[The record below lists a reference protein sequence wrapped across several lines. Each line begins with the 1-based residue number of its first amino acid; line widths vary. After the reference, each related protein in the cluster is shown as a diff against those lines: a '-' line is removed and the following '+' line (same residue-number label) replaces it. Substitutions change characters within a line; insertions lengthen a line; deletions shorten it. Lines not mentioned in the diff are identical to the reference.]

1 MMAHKIWANPLR
13 IRAKQLHLIK
23 IHTLSNLP
31 KKNMNLMPSKTLF
44 ERFFHSQTTGSI
56 VLLLATITAVIWAN
70 SPWSNLYYSL
80 SHLDIGTYFNGKQY
94 HLTLDHWVK
103 DGLMAIFFFVVG
115 LEIKREILIGEL
127 SSLKKAALPVMAALG
142 GAVIPALIYFSFN
155 PGGPAANGWGV
166 PMATD
171 IAFALGLLALFG
183 KRVPIGLKVFLTAL
197 AIVDDLMA
205 VLVIA
210 LFYTDQ
216 INIIALG
223 SAFFLLALLALIVRN
238 HVRRPT
244 LIFFLIVGVW
254 FCVFLSGIH
263 ATIAG
268 ILLAMI
274 IPVKA
279 TIEPREFF
287 STLRQHKAWLKE
299 TKISRQ
305 SMVTDKSQRQAI
317 QQIYYAAERMI
328 PTGIQLEEHLHPVQA
343 FLILPLFAL
352 LAAGVTV
359 DSATLASFPGTVSL
373 GIIAGL
379 LVGKQIGILGFSF
392 LVVKSGVTELPK
404 GVSWGQLWG
413 VSLLG
418 GIGFTMSIFISE
430 LAFDDPAI
438 IADAKIAIF
447 IASILAGIGGFMILA
462 KTLPK
467 KLQ

>member
-1 MMAHKIWANPLR
+1 MKP
-13 IRAKQLHLIK
+13 KQ
-23 IHTLSNLP
+23 N
-31 KKNMNLMPSKTLF
+31 KTVF
-44 ERFFHSQTTGSI
+44 ERFFHSQTAGSI
-56 VLLLATITAVIWAN
+56 VLLLATITAVVWAN
-70 SPWSNLYYSL
+70 SPWSDLYHTL
-80 SHLDIGTYFNGKQY
+80 SHLDIGTYFHGKQY

-127 SSLKKAALPVMAALG
+127 SSVKKAMLPVMAAFG

-155 PGGPAANGWGV
+155 PSGPAASGWGV

-216 INIIALG
+216 INITVLIA
-223 SAFFLLALLALIVRN
+223 ATFLLALLALIVRN
-238 HVRRPT
+238 NIHRPVCT
-244 LIFFLIVGVW
+244 FLLIFGVW
-254 FCVFLSGIH
+254 LCVFLSGIH

-268 ILLAMI
+268 VILAMI
-274 IPVKA
+274 VPVKA
-279 TIEPREFF
+279 TIEPKEFF
-287 STLRQHKAWLKE
+287 NTLKHHKAWLKE

-305 SMVTDKSQRQAI
+305 SMVADKQQRQAI
-317 QQIYYAAERMI
+317 QQIYLAAERMI
-328 PTGIQLEEHLHPVQA
+328 PAGIRLEEHLHPIQA

-352 LAAGVTV
+352 FAAGVTV
-359 DSATLASFPGTVSL
+359 DSNTLAAFPSTVSL

-379 LVGKQIGILGFSF
+379 LIGKQVGIVGFSF
-392 LVVKSGVTELPK
+392 LVIKSGLTELPAR
-404 GVSWGQLWG
+404 VSWGQIWG

-430 LAFDDPAI
+430 LAFTDEAM

-447 IASILAGIGGFMILA
+447 IASILAGICGYLVLQ

-467 KLQ
+467 K

>member
-1 MMAHKIWANPLR
+1 MK
-13 IRAKQLHLIK
+13 
-23 IHTLSNLP
+23 P
-31 KKNMNLMPSKTLF
+31 KPNKTVF
-44 ERFFHSQTTGSI
+44 ERFFHSQTAGSI
-56 VLLLATITAVIWAN
+56 VLLLATITAVVWAN
-70 SPWSNLYYSL
+70 SPWSDLYHTL
-80 SHLDIGTYFNGKQY
+80 SHLDIGTYFHGKQY

-127 SSLKKAALPVMAALG
+127 SSVKKAMLPVMAALG
-142 GAVIPALIYFSFN
+142 GAVVPALIYFSFN
-155 PGGPAANGWGV
+155 PSGPAASGWGV

-210 LFYTDQ
+210 IFYTDQ
-216 INIIALG
+216 INISALIA
-223 SAFFLLALLALIVRN
+223 ATFLLALLGLIVRN
-238 HVRRPT
+238 NINRPVCT
-244 LIFFLIVGVW
+244 FLLIFGVW
-254 FCVFLSGIH
+254 LCVFLSGIH

-268 ILLAMI
+268 VLLAMI
-274 IPVKA
+274 VPVKA
-279 TIEPREFF
+279 TIEPKEFF
-287 STLRQHKAWLKE
+287 NTLKRHKAWLKE

-305 SMVTDKSQRQAI
+305 SMVADKQQRQAI
-317 QQIYYAAERMI
+317 QQIYLAAERMI
-328 PTGIQLEEHLHPVQA
+328 PAGIRLEEHLHPIQA

-352 LAAGVTV
+352 FAAGVTV
-359 DSATLASFPGTVSL
+359 DSNTLAAFPSTVSL

-379 LVGKQIGILGFSF
+379 LIGKQVGIIGFSF
-392 LVVKSGVTELPK
+392 LVIKSGLTELPAR
-404 GVSWGQLWG
+404 VSWGQIWG

-430 LAFDDPAI
+430 LAFTDEAM

-447 IASILAGIGGFMILA
+447 IASILAGICGYLVLQ

-467 KLQ
+467 K

>member
-1 MMAHKIWANPLR
+1 MKSKPN
-13 IRAKQLHLIK
+13 
-23 IHTLSNLP
+23 
-31 KKNMNLMPSKTLF
+31 KTLF
-44 ERFFHSQTTGSI
+44 ERFFHSQTAGSV
-56 VLLLATITAVIWAN
+56 VLLLATITAVVWAN
-70 SPWSNLYYSL
+70 SPWSDLYHTL
-80 SHLDIGTYFNGKQY
+80 SHLDIGTYFHGKQY

-127 SSLKKAALPVMAALG
+127 SSVKKAMLPVMAALG

-155 PGGPAANGWGV
+155 PSGPAANGWGV

-216 INIIALG
+216 INITALIM
-223 SAFFLLALLALIVRN
+223 ATFLLALLALIVRN
-238 HVRRPT
+238 NIHRPVCT
-244 LIFFLIVGVW
+244 FLLIFGVW
-254 FCVFLSGIH
+254 LCVFLSGIH

-268 ILLAMI
+268 ILLAMVV
-274 IPVKA
+274 PVKA
-279 TIEPREFF
+279 TIEPKEFF
-287 STLRQHKAWLKE
+287 NTLKRHKAWLKE

-305 SMVTDKSQRQAI
+305 SMVTDKQQRQAI
-317 QQIYYAAERMI
+317 QQIYLAAERMI
-328 PTGIQLEEHLHPVQA
+328 PAGIRLEEHLHPIQA

-352 LAAGVTV
+352 FAAGVTV
-359 DSATLASFPGTVSL
+359 DSNTLAAFPSTVSL

-379 LVGKQIGILGFSF
+379 LIGKQVGIVGFSF
-392 LVVKSGVTELPK
+392 LVIKSGLTELPA
-404 GVSWGQLWG
+404 GVSWGQIWG

-430 LAFDDPAI
+430 LAFTDAAM

-447 IASILAGIGGFMILA
+447 IASILAGICGYLVLQ
-462 KTLPK
+462 KSLPK
-467 KLQ
+467 K

>member
-1 MMAHKIWANPLR
+1 MK
-13 IRAKQLHLIK
+13 
-23 IHTLSNLP
+23 P
-31 KKNMNLMPSKTLF
+31 KPNKTLF
-44 ERFFHSQTTGSI
+44 ERFFHSQTAGSV
-56 VLLLATITAVIWAN
+56 VLLLATITAVVWAN
-70 SPWSNLYYSL
+70 SPWSDLYHTL
-80 SHLDIGTYFNGKQY
+80 SHLDIGTYFHGKQY

-127 SSLKKAALPVMAALG
+127 SSVKKAMLPVMAALG

-155 PGGPAANGWGV
+155 PSGPAASGWGV

-216 INIIALG
+216 INITALIT
-223 SAFFLLALLALIVRN
+223 AAFLLALLGLVIRN
-238 HVRRPT
+238 HIHRPVCSFL
-244 LIFFLIVGVW
+244 LIFGVW
-254 FCVFLSGIH
+254 LCVFLSGIH

-268 ILLAMI
+268 VLLAMVV
-274 IPVKA
+274 PVKA
-279 TIEPREFF
+279 TIEPKEFF
-287 STLRQHKAWLKE
+287 NTLKRHKAWLKE

-305 SMVTDKSQRQAI
+305 SMVADKQQRQAI
-317 QQIYYAAERMI
+317 QQIYLAAERMI
-328 PTGIQLEEHLHPVQA
+328 PAGIRLEEHLHPIQA

-352 LAAGVTV
+352 FAAGVTV
-359 DSATLASFPGTVSL
+359 DSDTLTAFPSTVSL

-379 LVGKQIGILGFSF
+379 LIGKQVGIFGFSF
-392 LVVKSGVTELPK
+392 LVIKSGLTELPA
-404 GVSWGQLWG
+404 GVSWGQIWG

-430 LAFDDPAI
+430 LAFTDAAM

-447 IASILAGIGGFMILA
+447 IASILAGICGYLVLQ
-462 KTLPK
+462 KSLPK
-467 KLQ
+467 K

>member
-216 INIIALG
+216 ISFTALAAAG
-223 SAFFLLALLALIVRN
+223 FLLALLALIVRN
-238 HVRRPT
+238 NIKRPVCT
-244 LIFFLIVGVW
+244 FILIISVW
-254 FCVFLSGIH
+254 LCVFLSGIH

-268 ILLAMI
+268 VLLAMI
-274 IPVKA
+274 VPVRA
-279 TIEPREFF
+279 TIEPKEFF
-287 STLRQHKAWLKE
+287 NTLRQHKAWLKE
-299 TKISRQ
+299 SKISRQ
-305 SMVTDKSQRQAI
+305 SMVTDKQQRQAI
-317 QQIYYAAERMI
+317 QQIYLAAEKMI
-328 PTGIQLEEHLHPVQA
+328 PVGIHLEDLLHPIQA
-343 FLILPLFAL
+343 FIILPLFAL
-352 LAAGVTV
+352 FAAGVAIDANTL
-359 DSATLASFPGTVSL
+359 DGFPSAVSL

-379 LVGKQIGILGFSF
+379 IAGKQIGIIGFSF
-392 LVVKSGVTELPK
+392 IVIKSGLSELPR
-404 GVSWGQLWG
+404 GVGWGQLWG

-430 LAFDDPAI
+430 LAFTDAAM

-447 IASILAGIGGFMILA
+447 IASIAAGICGFVVLQ
-462 KTLPK
+462 KTLPEK
-467 KLQ
+467 KR

>member
-1 MMAHKIWANPLR
+1 MTQK
-13 IRAKQLHLIK
+13 
-23 IHTLSNLP
+23 P
-31 KKNMNLMPSKTLF
+31 KKTLF
-44 ERFFHSQTTGSI
+44 ERFFHSQTSGSI
-56 VLLLATITAVIWAN
+56 VLLLATVTAVVWAN
-70 SPWSNLYYSL
+70 SPWSDLYHTL
-80 SHLDIGTYFNGKQY
+80 SRLDIGTYFNGKQY

-127 SSLKKAALPVMAALG
+127 SSVKKAALPVMAAVG
-142 GAVIPALIYFSFN
+142 GAIIPALLYFSFN
-155 PGGPAANGWGV
+155 PSGPAANGWGV

-216 INIIALG
+216 IKLIPLG
-223 SAFFLLALLALIVRN
+223 TAVFLLALLAPIVRN
-238 HVRRPT
+238 NIHRPVCT
-244 LIFFLIVGVW
+244 FLLIVGVW
-254 FCVFLSGIH
+254 LCVFLSGIH

-268 ILLAMI
+268 VILAMI
-274 IPVKA
+274 VPVKA
-279 TIEPREFF
+279 TMEPQEFF
-287 STLRQHKAWLKE
+287 KTLKQHKAWLKE
-299 TKISRQ
+299 SKISRQ
-305 SMVTDKSQRQAI
+305 SMVTDKQQRMAI
-317 QQIYYAAERMI
+317 QQIYIAAERMI
-328 PTGIQLEEHLHPVQA
+328 PAGIHLEDHLHPIQA

-352 LAAGVTV
+352 FAAGVTI
-359 DSATLASFPGTVSL
+359 DSTTLSAFPSPVSL

-379 LVGKQIGILGFSF
+379 VLGKQLGIVGFSF
-392 LVVKSGVTELPK
+392 LVIKSGLSELPA
-404 GVSWGQLWG
+404 GVNWGQLWG

-430 LAFDDPAI
+430 LAFTDAAM

-447 IASILAGIGGFMILA
+447 IASILAGIGGYLVLR

-467 KLQ
+467 KKR

>member
-1 MMAHKIWANPLR
+1 MK
-13 IRAKQLHLIK
+13 
-23 IHTLSNLP
+23 P
-31 KKNMNLMPSKTLF
+31 KPNKTVF
-44 ERFFHSQTTGSI
+44 ERFFHSQTAGSI
-56 VLLLATITAVIWAN
+56 VLLLATITAVVWAN
-70 SPWSNLYYSL
+70 SPWSDLYHTL
-80 SHLDIGTYFNGKQY
+80 SHLDIGTYFHGKQY

-127 SSLKKAALPVMAALG
+127 SSVKKAMLPVMAALG

-155 PGGPAANGWGV
+155 PSGPAASGWGV

-210 LFYTDQ
+210 IFYTDQ
-216 INIIALG
+216 INISALIA
-223 SAFFLLALLALIVRN
+223 ATFLLAFLGLIVRN
-238 HVRRPT
+238 NIHRPVCT
-244 LIFFLIVGVW
+244 FLLISGVW
-254 FCVFLSGIH
+254 LCVFLSGIH

-268 ILLAMI
+268 VLLAMVV
-274 IPVKA
+274 PVKA
-279 TIEPREFF
+279 TIEPKEFF
-287 STLRQHKAWLKE
+287 NTLKQHKAWLKE

-305 SMVTDKSQRQAI
+305 SMVADKQQRQAI
-317 QQIYYAAERMI
+317 QQIYLAAERMI
-328 PTGIQLEEHLHPVQA
+328 PAGIRLEEHLHPIQA

-352 LAAGVTV
+352 FAAGVTV
-359 DSATLASFPGTVSL
+359 DSNTLAAFPSTVSL

-379 LVGKQIGILGFSF
+379 LVGKQVGIVGFSF
-392 LVVKSGVTELPK
+392 LVIRSGLTELPAR
-404 GVSWGQLWG
+404 VSWGQIWG

-430 LAFDDPAI
+430 LAFTDEAM

-447 IASILAGIGGFMILA
+447 IASILAGICGYLVLQRS
-462 KTLPK
+462 LPK
-467 KLQ
+467 K

>member
-1 MMAHKIWANPLR
+1 MK
-13 IRAKQLHLIK
+13 
-23 IHTLSNLP
+23 P
-31 KKNMNLMPSKTLF
+31 KPNKTLF
-44 ERFFHSQTTGSI
+44 ERFFHSQTAGSI
-56 VLLLATITAVIWAN
+56 VLLLATITAVVWAN
-70 SPWSNLYYSL
+70 SPWSDLYHTL
-80 SHLDIGTYFNGKQY
+80 SHLDIGTYFHGKQY

-127 SSLKKAALPVMAALG
+127 SSVKKAMLPVMAALG

-155 PGGPAANGWGV
+155 PSGPEAIGWGV

-210 LFYTDQ
+210 VFYTDQ
-216 INIIALG
+216 INISALIM
-223 SAFFLLALLALIVRN
+223 ATFLLALLALIVRN
-238 HVRRPT
+238 NIHRPVCT
-244 LIFFLIVGVW
+244 FLFIFGVW
-254 FCVFLSGIH
+254 LCVFLSGIH

-268 ILLAMI
+268 VLLAMVV
-274 IPVKA
+274 PVKA
-279 TIEPREFF
+279 TIEPKEFF
-287 STLRQHKAWLKE
+287 NTLKRHKAWLKE

-305 SMVTDKSQRQAI
+305 SMVADKQQRQAI
-317 QQIYYAAERMI
+317 QQIYLAAERMI
-328 PTGIQLEEHLHPVQA
+328 PAGIRLEEHLHPIQA

-352 LAAGVTV
+352 FAAGVTV
-359 DSATLASFPGTVSL
+359 DSNTLATFPSTVSL

-379 LVGKQIGILGFSF
+379 LIGKQVGIVGFSF
-392 LVVKSGVTELPK
+392 LVIKSGLTELPA
-404 GVSWGQLWG
+404 GVSWGQIWG

-430 LAFDDPAI
+430 LAFTDAAM

-447 IASILAGIGGFMILA
+447 IASILAGICGYLILQ
-462 KTLPK
+462 KSLPNK
-467 KLQ
+467 

>member
-1 MMAHKIWANPLR
+1 MK
-13 IRAKQLHLIK
+13 
-23 IHTLSNLP
+23 P
-31 KKNMNLMPSKTLF
+31 KPNKTVF
-44 ERFFHSQTTGSI
+44 ERFFHSQTAGSI
-56 VLLLATITAVIWAN
+56 VLLLATITAVVWAN
-70 SPWSNLYYSL
+70 SPWSDLYHTL
-80 SHLDIGTYFNGKQY
+80 SHLDIGTYFHGKQY

-127 SSLKKAALPVMAALG
+127 SSVKKAMLPVMAALG
-142 GAVIPALIYFSFN
+142 GAVIPALIYFFFN
-155 PGGPAANGWGV
+155 PSGPAANGWGV

-216 INIIALG
+216 INITALIA
-223 SAFFLLALLALIVRN
+223 ATFLLALLALFVRN
-238 HVRRPT
+238 NIHRPVCT
-244 LIFFLIVGVW
+244 FLLISGVW
-254 FCVFLSGIH
+254 LCVFLSGIH

-268 ILLAMI
+268 VLLAMVV
-274 IPVKA
+274 PVKA
-279 TIEPREFF
+279 TIEPKEFF
-287 STLRQHKAWLKE
+287 NTLKRHKAWLKE

-305 SMVTDKSQRQAI
+305 SMVADKQQRQAI
-317 QQIYYAAERMI
+317 QQIYLAAERMI
-328 PTGIQLEEHLHPVQA
+328 PAGIRLEEHLHPIQA

-352 LAAGVTV
+352 FAAGVTI
-359 DSATLASFPGTVSL
+359 DNNTLAAFPSSVSL

-379 LVGKQIGILGFSF
+379 LIGKQVGIVGFSF
-392 LVVKSGVTELPK
+392 LVIKSGLTELPAK
-404 GVSWGQLWG
+404 VSWGQIWG

-430 LAFDDPAI
+430 LAFTDAAM
-438 IADAKIAIF
+438 IADAKISIF
-447 IASILAGIGGFMILA
+447 IASILAGICGYLVLR
-462 KTLPK
+462 KSLPK
-467 KLQ
+467 K

>member
-1 MMAHKIWANPLR
+1 MKR
-13 IRAKQLHLIK
+13 
-23 IHTLSNLP
+23 T
-31 KKNMNLMPSKTLF
+31 PSKNLF
-44 ERFFHSQTTGSI
+44 ERFLHSQSSSSI
-56 VLLLATITAVIWAN
+56 VLILATLTAVIWAN
-70 SPWSNLYYSL
+70 SPWADLYQKL

-94 HLTLDHWVK
+94 HLSLDYWVK

-127 SSLKKAALPVMAALG
+127 SSLKKAILPVMAAFG
-142 GAVIPALIYFSFN
+142 GAAVPALIYFSFN
-155 PGGPAANGWGV
+155 PGGAAASGWGV

-216 INIIALG
+216 INIPPLIV
-223 SAFFLLALLALIVRN
+223 SAVLLTLLSLVVRN
-238 HVRRPT
+238 HIRRPVCT
-244 LIFFLIVGVW
+244 FLLIFGVW
-254 FCVFLSGIH
+254 LGVFLSGIH

-268 ILLAMI
+268 VLLAMV

-279 TIEPREFF
+279 TIEPKKFF
-287 STLRQHKAWLKE
+287 NILKQHKSWLMGSKV
-299 TKISRQ
+299 TRQ
-305 SMVTDKSQRQAI
+305 SVVTDRQQRQAI
-317 QQIYYAAERMI
+317 EQIYMASRKMI
-328 PTGIQLEEHLHPVQA
+328 PIGIHLEEHLHPIQA

-352 LAAGVTV
+352 FAAGVIIDNNTI
-359 DSATLASFPGTVSL
+359 AAFPSSVSL

-379 LVGKQIGILGFSF
+379 LVGKQIGILGFSL
-392 LVVKSGVTELPK
+392 LVIKSGWSELPT
-404 GVSWGQLWG
+404 GVNWGQIWG

-418 GIGFTMSIFISE
+418 GIGFTMSLFISE
-430 LAFDDPAI
+430 LAFFDDAM

-447 IASILAGIGGFMILA
+447 IASILAGIGGFLILNS
-462 KTLPK
+462 TLPK
-467 KLQ
+467 KR

>member
-1 MMAHKIWANPLR
+1 MKPNP
-13 IRAKQLHLIK
+13 
-23 IHTLSNLP
+23 N
-31 KKNMNLMPSKTLF
+31 KTVF
-44 ERFFHSQTTGSI
+44 ERFFHSQTAGSI
-56 VLLLATITAVIWAN
+56 VLLLATITAVVWAN
-70 SPWSNLYYSL
+70 SPWSDLYHTL
-80 SHLDIGTYFNGKQY
+80 SHLDIGTYFHGKQY

-127 SSLKKAALPVMAALG
+127 SSVKKAMLPVMAALG

-155 PGGPAANGWGV
+155 PSGPAASGWGV

-216 INIIALG
+216 INFTALIA
-223 SAFFLLALLALIVRN
+223 ATFLLALLALIVRN
-238 HVRRPT
+238 NIHRPVCT
-244 LIFFLIVGVW
+244 FLLISGVW
-254 FCVFLSGIH
+254 LCVFLSGIH

-268 ILLAMI
+268 VLLAMI
-274 IPVKA
+274 VPVKA
-279 TIEPREFF
+279 TIEPKEFF
-287 STLRQHKAWLKE
+287 NTLKRHKAWLKE
-299 TKISRQ
+299 SKISRQ
-305 SMVTDKSQRQAI
+305 SMVTDKQQRQAI
-317 QQIYYAAERMI
+317 QQIYLAAERMI
-328 PTGIQLEEHLHPVQA
+328 PAGIRLEEHLHPIQA
-343 FLILPLFAL
+343 FLILPIFAL
-352 LAAGVTV
+352 FAAGVTV
-359 DSATLASFPGTVSL
+359 DSNTLAAFPSTVSL

-379 LVGKQIGILGFSF
+379 LIGKQVGIVGFSF
-392 LVVKSGVTELPK
+392 LVIKSGLTELPAR
-404 GVSWGQLWG
+404 VSWGQIWG

-430 LAFDDPAI
+430 LAFTDDAM

-447 IASILAGIGGFMILA
+447 IASILAGICGYLILQRS
-462 KTLPK
+462 LPK
-467 KLQ
+467 K

>member
-1 MMAHKIWANPLR
+1 MK
-13 IRAKQLHLIK
+13 
-23 IHTLSNLP
+23 P
-31 KKNMNLMPSKTLF
+31 KPNKTAF
-44 ERFFHSQTTGSI
+44 ERFFHSQTAGSI
-56 VLLLATITAVIWAN
+56 VLLLATITAVVWAN
-70 SPWSNLYYSL
+70 SPWSDLYHTL
-80 SHLDIGTYFNGKQY
+80 SHLDIGTYFHGKQY

-127 SSLKKAALPVMAALG
+127 SSVKKAMLPVMAALG

-155 PGGPAANGWGV
+155 PSGPAASGWGV

-216 INIIALG
+216 INFTALIA
-223 SAFFLLALLALIVRN
+223 ATFLLALLALIVRN
-238 HVRRPT
+238 NIHRPVCT
-244 LIFFLIVGVW
+244 FLLISGVW
-254 FCVFLSGIH
+254 LCVFLSGIH

-268 ILLAMI
+268 VLLAMI
-274 IPVKA
+274 VPVKA
-279 TIEPREFF
+279 TIEPKEFF
-287 STLRQHKAWLKE
+287 NTLKRHKAWLKE

-305 SMVTDKSQRQAI
+305 SMVTDKQQRQAI
-317 QQIYYAAERMI
+317 QQIYLAAERMI
-328 PTGIQLEEHLHPVQA
+328 PAGIRLEEHLHPIQA
-343 FLILPLFAL
+343 FLILPIFAL
-352 LAAGVTV
+352 FAAGVTV
-359 DSATLASFPGTVSL
+359 DSNTLAAFPSTVSL

-379 LVGKQIGILGFSF
+379 LIGKQVGIVGFSF
-392 LVVKSGVTELPK
+392 LVIKSGLTELPAR
-404 GVSWGQLWG
+404 VSWGQIWG

-430 LAFDDPAI
+430 LAFTDDAM

-447 IASILAGIGGFMILA
+447 IASILAGICGYLILQRS
-462 KTLPK
+462 LPK
-467 KLQ
+467 K